1 MSKLSW
7 LLLVTCPKLLP
18 KSLLPTPESLPYRS
32 TYYGSIA
39 PMRANLSK
47 HFLSLNEGLQQS
59 VDQLK
64 SEVTNVL
71 VNLKKGHLG
80 NLTKERDAKF
90 LGVITELLD
99 KYNNQL
105 ELGFRTLWESQ
116 VSYEGLIPS
125 RGTTKLVT

>member
-1 MSKLSW
+1 
-7 LLLVTCPKLLP
+7 
-18 KSLLPTPESLPYRS
+18 
-32 TYYGSIA
+32 
-39 PMRANLSK
+39 MRANLSK